1 MIHNSI
7 WGSSDFRRIIS
18 RTLFVSNRW
27 KFTWVVFYRLKV
39 AHNYTYKFRKQLKT
53 LSLSADKVLT
63 KTSTTAM
70 EPHHLKVK
78 DTKWEISL
86 TKNYCISINMQKIS
100 PILKFFGKIQQILR
114 SHELKSRTHFW
125 PLQPKN
131 NRSNF

>member
-1 MIHNSI
+1 MQIIKSKIVELTCIMLQTTWPKSIVSNIIHN
-7 WGSSDFRRIIS
+7 
-18 RTLFVSNRW
+18 
-27 KFTWVVFYRLKV
+27 Y
-39 AHNYTYKFRKQLKT
+39 AYKFRQQVKT

-86 TKNYCISINMQKIS
+86 TKYYCISINMQKIS

>member
-27 KFTWVVFYRLKV
+27 KFTWVVFYRLNV

-63 KTSTTAM
+63 KTSTTAVD
-70 EPHHLKVK
+70 PRHLKVK
-78 DTKWEISL
+78 DTIQLASMKGWE
-86 TKNYCISINMQKIS
+86 QRE
-100 PILKFFGKIQQILR
+100 F
-114 SHELKSRTHFW
+114 
-125 PLQPKN
+125 PK
-131 NRSNF
+131 